1 MSILLIIIVDSLEA
15 LSKISLIDFSFSP
28 FALPII
34 KVYVLTPDPSVF
46 TIEVRLHN
54 FTVYHIVFKDC
65 EPVADS
71 EVVLHD
77 FHLDDVFPNDLYDI
91 DG

>member
-1 MSILLIIIVDSLEA
+1 MSIRLIIIVDSLEA

-34 KVYVLTPDPSVF
+34 KVYVLTPDPRVF
-46 TIEVRLHN
+46 TIEIKMHD
-54 FTVYHIVFKDC
+54 FTVDHIVFKNC

-77 FHLDDVFPNDLYDI
+77 FHLDDVFPNDLHNI